1 VESLVDLICLSLW
14 RAVEEVCPNHKCQR
28 FVGEQ
33 IKGDG
38 ESTQIKGAGE
48 LSRRCL
54 LNGHSKPKASE
65 AESPNSCSDWSDI
78 SFI

>member
-1 VESLVDLICLSLW
+1 M
-14 RAVEEVCPNHKCQR
+14 EEACPNRKCQR
-28 FVGEQ
+28 SVGEQ

-54 LNGHSKPKASE
+54 LNGHSKPKT
-65 AESPNSCSDWSDI
+65 AEVESSDSCSDWSDI